1 MAKFSLPAL
10 DFTIRSPIQIKK
22 KKFTAYKDPK
32 AVKTSAKVRYVKP
45 PTPPVI
51 EEDIKV
57 EEPTFVTPTNGEIGD
72 FAGVTIE
79 GQYAKLRKEI
89 LDEQL
94 RKLGHVKR
102 FTVQEVIPAL
112 VQLFESKRN
121 RRFKKFELMAMEGYV
136 HGIGAGTLGTSL
148 NQGPFEANKIQM
160 KNGKWRTQRNN
171 ASWRIEMAH
180 WNSKANRYECNAPVC
195 IKCETIMEFYN
206 A

>member
-10 DFTIRSPIQIKK
+10 DFTIRSPIQIRRKK
-22 KKFTAYKDPK
+22 LVAYKNPK
-32 AVKTSAKVRYVKP
+32 DVETSLYVE
-45 PTPPVI
+45 PPVPPVTETVENI
-51 EEDIKV
+51 EN
-57 EEPTFVTPTNGEIGD
+57 PTFITPVDEIGHRT
-72 FAGVTIE
+72 GTVTGNCGKI
-79 GQYAKLRKEI
+79 RKEI